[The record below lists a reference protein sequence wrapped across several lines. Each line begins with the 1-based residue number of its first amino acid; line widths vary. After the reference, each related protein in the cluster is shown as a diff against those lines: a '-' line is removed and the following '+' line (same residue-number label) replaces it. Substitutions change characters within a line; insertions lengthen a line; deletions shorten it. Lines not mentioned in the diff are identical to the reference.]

1 MIFTKRIVLIFFLLC
16 FCIVFDQT
24 TKIVA
29 KNKLSTSPPQSYV
42 NNIFRLQ
49 YAENKGAFLSF
60 GNRWH
65 KTVNFYLLSVFPGLF
80 LMALLFYIIFYSRNN
95 SFKIA
100 ALSLIIGGGSSNI
113 FDRFF
118 NDDRVIDFMGY
129 RLLAYRNI

>member
-1 MIFTKRIVLIFFLLC
+1 MKKNYAAKRLKIKCPFLL
-16 FCIVFDQT
+16 DH
-24 TKIVA
+24 
-29 KNKLSTSPPQSYV
+29 Y
-42 NNIFRLQ
+42 NIFRLQYAQ